1 MQIEPQFSVFLINR
15 PGVLAKVTGALA
27 TAGVNLKALSL
38 ADSGEQGVLRMV
50 TDDPDKTRRI
60 LTDEHDR
67 WTETDV
73 LIVQLPDTPGA
84 FAAAA
89 EKLADRHINISYV
102 YATADGQ
109 SQSILAVFKPADMNK
124 ARDVLG

>member
-27 TAGVNLKALSL
+27 DAGVNLKALSL

-50 TDDPDKTRRI
+50 TDDPDKTRSI
-60 LTDEHDR
+60 LTEEHDR

-89 EKLADRHINISYV
+89 EKLAERHINISYV

-124 ARDVLG
+124 AREVLG